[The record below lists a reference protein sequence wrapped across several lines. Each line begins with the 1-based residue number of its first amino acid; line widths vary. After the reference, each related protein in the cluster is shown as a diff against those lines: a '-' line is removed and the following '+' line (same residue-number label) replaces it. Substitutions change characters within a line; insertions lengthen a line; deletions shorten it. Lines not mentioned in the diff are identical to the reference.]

1 MTQFQQD
8 VQWGFLHRVAPP
20 TGHTA
25 DTGIQRHARRRTQ
38 WWFGTAVICGLIW
51 GPGPVRGEIR
61 YQPVPPAEDKMPASA
76 QARDA
81 APDGHDDVL
90 VAGFG
95 FQGLASSS
103 ITIRTYQ
110 RRTGEVLAEDS
121 YDLNVQDEGTSAD
134 AKHGRIFAGGIGVA
148 RDGRSRFLLRVYD
161 ALNGRFLWEGQLNL
175 IAQNEGRRARPIATV
190 VFPPAAMRRAG
201 VTRPLPVDVELSLRA
216 VDSQTG
222 RLVWE
227 EHFIPGA
234 PMTGQVERIVSPG
247 RAGQT
252 ETIGHVFDLI
262 VRALDRTSGRLLW
275 QDSFE
280 ETAPGTGTGREEGRL
295 LEPGSMPF
303 WNREG
308 PAWTLSTV
316 PFRENYDRGCCRL
329 D

>member
-1 MTQFQQD
+1 MIQFQQD
-8 VQWGFLHRVAPP
+8 VQWWFLHQVAQP

-25 DTGIQRHARRRTQ
+25 NTGIQRHARRGTQ
-38 WWFGTAVICGLIW
+38 WCFGTLVICGLIW
-51 GPGPVRGEIR
+51 GPGPVRGETPC
-61 YQPVPPAEDKMPASA
+61 QPVSPEEDQMLASA
-76 QARDA
+76 QARDT

-90 VAGFG
+90 LAGFG

-103 ITIRTYQ
+103 ITIRSYQ
-110 RRTGEVLAEDS
+110 RHTGEVLAEDS

-134 AKHGRIFAGGIGVA
+134 AKHGRIFAGGIGVG
-148 RDGRSRFLLRVYD
+148 RDGRPRFLLRVYD

-175 IAQNEGRRARPIATV
+175 IAQNEGRHPRPVATV
-190 VFPPAAMRRAG
+190 VSPPSAMLRTG
-201 VTRPLPVDVELSLRA
+201 VTRPSPVDVEFSLRA
-216 VDSQTG
+216 VDPQTG

-234 PMTGQVERIVSPG
+234 PMTGRVERIVSSG
-247 RAGQT
+247 RAGQI

-280 ETAPGTGTGREEGRL
+280 DAAGGIGIGREERRL
-295 LEPGSMPF
+295 LEPGGMPS
-303 WNREG
+303 WNQER
-308 PAWTLSTV
+308 PAWTLSAV
-316 PFRENYDRGCCRL
+316 PFQRNYDRGWCNL